1 MTIAKP
7 QQKLRTQ
14 APQNYHTQ
22 SKLTHFNNPTMTIAK
37 PQQKLR
43 IAVSTMPVNAGE
55 TTRAVEICKSMRD
68 QGTESNLDV
77 EIKFFV
83 TQYSPDKGVSFNHF
97 ITDAGFDLELIG
109 PGYSSSERK
118 ALFDREHSQ
127 EEFFQG
133 PEEKQRAVDAIR
145 GTAAALK
152 KFNPTIVLYGFSYDM
167 AAQIAAKILSI
178 PSALY
183 LPLPTDMTF
192 LNEVIYDDLP
202 SDIQAKG
209 FWLLPKAFRRMI
221 LHHVITS
228 PNTAANQPTLRATA
242 IEAGWVKEKKEGKTV
257 WLWDMLESDIVLVND
272 LPGNYSG
279 YDLPK
284 STVIT
289 GPVFP
294 FDDDTSSETPIDPEI
309 LRVFD
314 PSDDTNTKIF
324 VAMGSSGHKKDLV
337 EAIKAASR
345 STPDGSIYNVVA
357 LVPRTI
363 GSVEEIISEGFGTD
377 PIPDRVYLTDA
388 FVPAKQVNK
397 LADIAIIHGGQGT
410 VQTAMGA
417 GTPIV
422 SVGLQ
427 PEQVINIRQ
436 VEKRGAGIKLER
448 SQWSEANISD
458 AIERIVADGSYRK
471 CAASV
476 KKEMDLCDGSG
487 TSAQA
492 LLALA
497 MNQTQ

>member
-1 MTIAKP
+1 MTITKP
-7 QQKLRTQ
+7 K
-14 APQNYHTQ
+14 
-22 SKLTHFNNPTMTIAK
+22 
-37 PQQKLR
+37 QKLR
-43 IAVSTMPVNAGE
+43 IAVSTMPANAGE
-55 TTRAVEICKSMRD
+55 TTRAVEICRSMRD
-68 QGTESNLDV
+68 QATASNLDV
-77 EIKFFV
+77 EIKFFA
-83 TQYSPDKGVSFNHF
+83 TLYSPDKRVSFDHF
-97 ITDAGFDLELIG
+97 ITDAGFELELIG
-109 PGYSSSERK
+109 PGYAPSERK

-127 EEFFQG
+127 DEFFQG
-133 PEEKQRAVDAIR
+133 PEEKRRAVDAIR
-145 GTAAALK
+145 GTTAALK
-152 KFNPTIVLYGFSYDM
+152 KFYPTIVLYGFSYDM

-183 LPLPTDMTF
+183 LPLPTDMNF

-209 FWLLPKAFRRMI
+209 FWLLPKAVRQKI
-221 LHHVITS
+221 LHHVISS
-228 PNTAANQPTLRATA
+228 PNTASNQPTLRAAA

-257 WLWDMLESDIVLVND
+257 WLWDILESDIVLVND

-279 YDLPK
+279 YDLPE

-294 FDDDTSSETPIDPEI
+294 FDDDNSSEIPNDI

-314 PSDDTNTKIF
+314 PSDDKNTKIF
-324 VAMGSSGHKKDLV
+324 VAMGSSGHKKHLV
-337 EAIKAASR
+337 EANKAASR
-345 STPDGSIYNVVA
+345 STPNGSVYSVVA
-357 LVPRTI
+357 LVPHTI
-363 GSVEEIISEGFGTD
+363 GSVEEIQAEVFGSD
-377 PIPDRVYLTDA
+377 PIPGRVYLTDA

-397 LADIAIIHGGQGT
+397 LADIAIVHGGQGT

-436 VEKRGAGIKLER
+436 VERRGAGIKLER
-448 SQWSEANISD
+448 RQWTEANISG
-458 AIERIVADGSYRK
+458 AIERIVADGSYHE
-471 CAASV
+471 CARSV

-497 MNQTQ
+497 MRQTQ

>member
-1 MTIAKP
+1 
-7 QQKLRTQ
+7 
-14 APQNYHTQ
+14 
-22 SKLTHFNNPTMTIAK
+22 
-37 PQQKLR
+37 
-43 IAVSTMPVNAGE
+43 MPVNAGE
-55 TTRAVEICKSMRD
+55 TTRAVEICRALRD
-68 QGTESNLDV
+68 QATASNLDV
-77 EIKFFV
+77 QIKFFA
-83 TQYSPDKGVSFNHF
+83 TLYSPDKGVSFDHF
-97 ITDAGFDLELIG
+97 ITDAGFELELIG
-109 PGYSSSERK
+109 PGYSPSERK

-133 PEEKQRAVDAIR
+133 PEEKQQAVDAIR
-145 GTAAALK
+145 GTTAALK
-152 KFNPTIVLYGFSYDM
+152 EFNPTIVLYGFSYDM
-167 AAQIAAKILSI
+167 AAQLAAKILSI

-183 LPLPTDMTF
+183 LPLPTDKTF

-209 FWLLPKAFRRMI
+209 FWLLPKAVRRKI
-221 LHHVITS
+221 LRHVISS
-228 PNTAANQPTLRATA
+228 PNTAANQPTLRAAA
-242 IEAGWVKEKKEGKTV
+242 IEAGWIKEKKEGKTV
-257 WLWDMLESDIVLVND
+257 WLWDMLESDVLVND
-272 LPGNYSG
+272 LPGNYND
-279 YDLPK
+279 YDLSE

-294 FDDDTSSETPIDPEI
+294 FDDDTSSETPVDPEI
-309 LRVFD
+309 LRVFH
-314 PSDDTNTKIF
+314 PSDDKNIKIF
-324 VAMGSSGHKKDLV
+324 VAMGSSGHKKDLI

-345 STPDGSIYNVVA
+345 STPDGSVYNVVA

-363 GSVEEIISEGFGTD
+363 GSVEEIQTSVFGTD

-436 VEKRGAGIKLER
+436 VERRGAGIKLER
-448 SQWSEANISD
+448 RQWSEASISD
-458 AIERIVADGSYRK
+458 AIERIVTDGSYRES
-471 CAASV
+471 ARSV

-497 MNQTQ
+497 MSQTQ